1 MIPKKP
7 VPGVTRDGNRLPERL
22 EIRRDCDSRQTGFIG
37 AARVSENCRYR
48 FYPSLTRVCFTAP
61 HKGSQANWRRGRV
74 EAMNP
79 VSNNRI
85 DKLVQSIAVLIV
97 DDNQYMRKVI
107 RNILVNIGVKNI
119 HEAADGIAGLE
130 AIRMFAPDLVIL
142 DWEMPLL
149 NGAELVRIVRSP
161 GVFPVP
167 DVPIIMLTGH
177 VERWRV
183 IEASRLGVNEFLKK
197 PVSGKA
203 LLDRIVA
210 ILTRPRAMVRLGDYY
225 GPEPRKLFYEPMQK
239 LIAAPP
245 TAPKAEEPGAKLMA

>member
-1 MIPKKP
+1 MHSVLSK
-7 VPGVTRDGNRLPERL
+7 
-22 EIRRDCDSRQTGFIG
+22 
-37 AARVSENCRYR
+37 
-48 FYPSLTRVCFTAP
+48 
-61 HKGSQANWRRGRV
+61 RV
-74 EAMNP
+74 E
-79 VSNNRI
+79 
-85 DKLVQSIAVLIV
+85 KLVQSVAVLVI

-107 RNILVNIGVKNI
+107 RNLLVNLGVKQI
-119 HEAADGIAGLE
+119 HEASDGIAGLE

-183 IEASRLGVNEFLKK
+183 VEATRLGVNEFLKK

-203 LLDRIVA
+203 LLDRMVA
-210 ILTRPRAMVRLGDYY
+210 ILAHPRPMVRLGDYY
-225 GPEPRKLFYEPMQK
+225 GPEPRKLFYEPVQK
-239 LIAAPP
+239 IVPGG
-245 TAPKAEEPGAKLMA
+245 AEGPGKVA

>member
-1 MIPKKP
+1 
-7 VPGVTRDGNRLPERL
+7 
-22 EIRRDCDSRQTGFIG
+22 
-37 AARVSENCRYR
+37 
-48 FYPSLTRVCFTAP
+48 
-61 HKGSQANWRRGRV
+61 
-74 EAMNP
+74 MNS
-79 VSNNRI
+79 VASSRI
-85 DKLVQSIAVLIV
+85 DKLIQSISILIV
-97 DDNQYMRKVI
+97 EDNQYMRKVV

-119 HEAADGIAGLE
+119 HEAGDGIAGLE

-183 IEASRLGVNEFLKK
+183 VEASRLGVNEFLKK
-197 PVSGKA
+197 PVSGKS

-210 ILTRPRAMVRLGDYY
+210 ILTHPRAMVRLGDYY
-225 GPEPRKLFYEPMQK
+225 GPEPRKLFYEPIQNK
-239 LIAAPP
+239 IALPQAADDGP
-245 TAPKAEEPGAKLMA
+245 TTKMMI

>member
-1 MIPKKP
+1 
-7 VPGVTRDGNRLPERL
+7 
-22 EIRRDCDSRQTGFIG
+22 
-37 AARVSENCRYR
+37 
-48 FYPSLTRVCFTAP
+48 
-61 HKGSQANWRRGRV
+61 
-74 EAMNP
+74 MNS
-79 VSNNRI
+79 VSNNRVN
-85 DKLVQSIAVLIV
+85 KLIQSISVLIV
-97 DDNQYMRKVI
+97 EDNQYMRKVI

-119 HEAADGIAGLE
+119 HEAGDGIAGLE
-130 AIRMFAPDLVIL
+130 AIRMFAPDLVLL

-149 NGAELVRIVRSP
+149 NGAEMVRIVRSP

-210 ILTRPRAMVRLGDYY
+210 ILMQPRAMVQRGDYY
-225 GPEPRKLFYEPMQK
+225 GPEPRKLFCETMQK
-239 LIAAPP
+239 MISGPQVDAD
-245 TAPKAEEPGAKLMA
+245 EPREKLSA

>member
-1 MIPKKP
+1 
-7 VPGVTRDGNRLPERL
+7 
-22 EIRRDCDSRQTGFIG
+22 
-37 AARVSENCRYR
+37 
-48 FYPSLTRVCFTAP
+48 
-61 HKGSQANWRRGRV
+61 
-74 EAMNP
+74 MNS
-79 VSNNRI
+79 VASSRI
-85 DKLVQSIAVLIV
+85 DKLVQSISVLIV
-97 DDNQYMRKVI
+97 EDNQYMRKVV
-107 RNILVNIGVKNI
+107 RNMLVNIGVKNI
-119 HEAADGIAGLE
+119 HEAPDGIAGLE

-149 NGAELVRIVRSP
+149 SGAELVRIVRSP

-225 GPEPRKLFYEPMQK
+225 GPEPRKLFYEPVQK
-239 LIAAPP
+239 MIAPP
-245 TAPKAEEPGAKLMA
+245 TAPTAPAAKAEDDQATGQMI

>member
-1 MIPKKP
+1 M
-7 VPGVTRDGNRLPERL
+7 ERWQDAV
-22 EIRRDCDSRQTGFIG
+22 RRT
-37 AARVSENCRYR
+37 
-48 FYPSLTRVCFTAP
+48 LTRVRANEFASLRGARSEKIVAIGFTLLTREPALLAP
-61 HKGSQANWRRGRV
+61 GMSTKEWERGHAQSKDG
-74 EAMNP
+74 EAGKPAAGASKAMSS
-79 VSNNRI
+79 VSNNQVE
-85 DKLVQSIAVLIV
+85 KLVQSIAVLIV

-183 IEASRLGVNEFLKK
+183 IEASASASTSSSR
-197 PVSGKA
+197 SRCRA
-203 LLDRIVA
+203 SLLDRIIA
-210 ILTRPRAMVRLGDYY
+210 ILTCPRAMVRLGDYY
-225 GPEPRKLFYEPMQK
+225 GPEPRKLFYEPMQEADLGGAGK
-239 LIAAPP
+239 KRGNDA
-245 TAPKAEEPGAKLMA
+245 AKLMV

>member
-1 MIPKKP
+1 
-7 VPGVTRDGNRLPERL
+7 VA
-22 EIRRDCDSRQTGFIG
+22 G
-37 AARVSENCRYR
+37 ALR
-48 FYPSLTRVCFTAP
+48 
-61 HKGSQANWRRGRV
+61 
-74 EAMNP
+74 AMNP

-97 DDNQYMRKVI
+97 DDNQYMRKVV

-119 HEAADGIAGLE
+119 HEAGDGIAGLE

-183 IEASRLGVNEFLKK
+183 VEATRLGVHEFLKK
-197 PVSGKA
+197 PVSGKS
-203 LLDRIVA
+203 LLDRMVF
-210 ILTRPRAMVRLGDYY
+210 ILNNPRPMVRLGDYY
-225 GPEPRKLFYEPMQK
+225 GPEPRRHFHDAKAIAQANQK
-239 LIAAPP
+239 VMI
-245 TAPKAEEPGAKLMA
+245 

>member
-1 MIPKKP
+1 M
-7 VPGVTRDGNRLPERL
+7 
-22 EIRRDCDSRQTGFIG
+22 S
-37 AARVSENCRYR
+37 S
-48 FYPSLTRVCFTAP
+48 
-61 HKGSQANWRRGRV
+61 
-74 EAMNP
+74 
-79 VSNNRI
+79 VSNNRVE
-85 DKLVQSIAVLIV
+85 KLVQSIAVLIV

-210 ILTRPRAMVRLGDYY
+210 ILTRPRPMVRLGEYY
-225 GPEPRKLFYEPMQK
+225 GPEPRRPVHERPERSEKVF
-239 LIAAPP
+239 I
-245 TAPKAEEPGAKLMA
+245 G